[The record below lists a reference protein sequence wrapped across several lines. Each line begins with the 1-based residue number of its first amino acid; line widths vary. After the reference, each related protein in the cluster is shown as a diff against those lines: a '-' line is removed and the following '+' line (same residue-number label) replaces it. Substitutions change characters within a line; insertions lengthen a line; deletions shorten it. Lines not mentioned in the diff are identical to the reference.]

1 MAEAVQA
8 DLEADLNNLV
18 MSDEVEPLYAAV
30 KKFIHEEIEPQTP
43 AYFEAAFE
51 HGDRWS
57 LSPRQEDILGGLKD
71 QAKSNG
77 LWNFFLPDAD
87 TGEASRTSTTPTS
100 QRSSARTRSH
110 RSA

>member
-1 MAEAVQA
+1 MPETIAA

-18 MSDEVEPLYAAV
+18 MSEQVEPLYAAV
-30 KKFIHEEIEPQTP
+30 RKFIAEDIEPNTP

-71 QAKSNG
+71 KAKANG
-77 LWNFFLPDAD
+77 LWNFFLPDAE
-87 TGEASRTSTTPTS
+87 TERASTTSTTPTS
-100 QRSSARTRSH
+100 LPNSARIPSPPN
-110 RSA
+110 A